1 MVVSISSATASDKAK
16 SLNGNIIHSST
27 SYTALTGILYAQRR
41 IESKFRSSVGATS
54 KDCPDPDEGHK
65 V

>member
-1 MVVSISSATASDKAK
+1 MVVSTSSATASDKSK
-16 SLNGNIIHSST
+16 SLNGNIILSSA
-27 SYTALTGILYAQRR
+27 SQTALAGILYAGRR

-54 KDCPDPDEGHK
+54 KDCPDSDEGNK